1 MESVKSQ
8 AGAASLQFSL
18 NSLPFQAHLF
28 LPSTTFQAQLQISL
42 PCSPT
47 EDEISFA
54 ILTFFALA
62 PSLGELP
69 EGDDVQK

>member
-28 LPSTTFQAQLQISL
+28 LQLQLQISL

-54 ILTFFALA
+54 ILTFYALA

-69 EGDDVQK
+69 EGETVQKPI